1 MKKPPGFLEEAYF
14 HLGGGGKGMGKG
26 VVVYS
31 TTDVRECV
39 AYLFI
44 FSLKAGSMQEPDVG
58 LDLGTQDHTL
68 GRRQMLNHRATQG
81 SPISVFLQQSLSFV
95 LGCS

>member
-58 LDLGTQDHTL
+58 LDPDPGTPGSAPGQ
-68 GRRQMLNHRATQG
+68 RQVLNH
-81 SPISVFLQQSLSFV
+81 
-95 LGCS
+95 